1 MDEKQKAARYVKLMH
16 ELEDDPENGELYE
29 EVADAWF
36 ELGAYGRDYV
46 NQLLEAE

>member
-16 ELEDDPENGELYE
+16 ELEDDPCDDELAEAVE
-29 EVADAWF
+29 EAWS